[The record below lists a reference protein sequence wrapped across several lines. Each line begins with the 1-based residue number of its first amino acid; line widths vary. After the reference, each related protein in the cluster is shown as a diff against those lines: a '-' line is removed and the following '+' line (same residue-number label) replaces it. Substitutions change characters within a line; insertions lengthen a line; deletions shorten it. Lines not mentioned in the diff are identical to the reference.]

1 MRRLFFLMLIALLA
15 GVGVVAIIE
24 TDPGY
29 VLVSYGNYTLETSL
43 WVGLLLLLVFTLLVY
58 AVVRLVRRLLAGQS
72 SLVNWFGG
80 RQAQR
85 SSRLTTRGLI
95 NYIEGNWS
103 KARQQLLKGVKGNE
117 TPLLNYLA
125 AARASDSLN
134 EPDKMREYLG
144 AAEAADSGAIVAVEI
159 TEAQIRLA
167 AHDYKQAASILARAR
182 RNAGKHPQVLKL
194 LQEAYCGQGDWL
206 SLLELLPELRK
217 HRILPADVLDKLEHE
232 CQIRLLSEPQT
243 AEGEVEV
250 GLDYV
255 QKRWQALPANLK
267 KDPEL
272 LQLYL
277 QRLIELEAFD
287 EAEKLTARALKHEWS
302 DQLAL
307 LFGLIRGANPT
318 RQLAHAEAW
327 LAQHDSSAQLKLTL
341 GRLAARNKLWGK
353 ARDYFESAYKQQRS
367 SEVCAEL
374 GRLLT
379 ALGEPGVAAAY
390 YREGLLLRE
399 TDLPSLPMPDKL
411 LPPGRQSGA

>member
-43 WVGLLLLLVFTLLVY
+43 WVGLLLLFFFTLLVY
-58 AVVRLVRRLLAGQS
+58 AVVRLIRRLLAGQS

-85 SSRLTTRGLI
+85 SSRLTARGLV

-144 AAEAADSGAIVAVEI
+144 AAEASDSNAIVAVEI

-167 AHDYKQAASILARAR
+167 AHDYEQAASILARAR

-194 LQEAYCGQGDWL
+194 LYEAYSGQGDWL
-206 SLLELLPELRK
+206 NLLELLPELHK
-217 HRILPADVLDKLEHE
+217 HRILPGDDLDKLERE
-232 CQIRLLSEPQT
+232 CQIRLLSKPQT
-243 AEGEVEV
+243 GEGET
-250 GLDYV
+250 GLNYV
-255 QKRWQALPANLK
+255 QGRWQALPAYLK
-267 KDPEL
+267 KDSEI
-272 LQLYL
+272 LQSYL
-277 QRLIELEAFD
+277 QRLIELEAFE
-287 EAEKLTARALKHEWS
+287 EAEKLTARALKNEWS
-302 DQLAL
+302 DQLAR
-307 LFGLIRGANPT
+307 LFGLIRGGNPT
-318 RQLAHAEAW
+318 RQLAQAEAW
-327 LAQHDSSAQLKLTL
+327 LTQHDDSAQLKLTL

-399 TDLPSLPMPDKL
+399 TELPNLPMPDKL
-411 LPPGRQSGA
+411 LPPGRQSGV

>member
-15 GVGVVAIIE
+15 GVGVVAVIE

-58 AVVRLVRRLLAGQS
+58 AAVRLVRRLLAGQS
-72 SLVNWFGG
+72 SLLNWFGG

-85 SSRLTTRGLI
+85 SSRLTTRGMI

-144 AAEAADSGAIVAVEI
+144 AAEAADSNAIVAVEI

-167 AHDYKQAASILARAR
+167 AHDYEQAASILARAR

-194 LQEAYCGQGDWL
+194 LHAAYSGQGDWL

-217 HRILPADVLDKLEHE
+217 HRTLPEDVLSNLELQ
-232 CQIRLLSEPQT
+232 CQTRLLSEHQT
-243 AEGEVEV
+243 AEGEA

-255 QKRWQALPANLK
+255 QRRWQALPANLK

-272 LQLYL
+272 LQSYV
-277 QRLIELEAFD
+277 QRLIELEAFA
-287 EAEKLTARALKHEWS
+287 EAEKLTVRALKHEWS
-302 DQLAL
+302 DQLAR
-307 LFGLIRGANPT
+307 LFGLIQGANPN
-318 RQLAHAEAW
+318 RQLAQAEAW

-353 ARDYFESAYKQQRS
+353 ARDYFESAYKQQHS

-390 YREGLLLRE
+390 YREGLLLKE
-399 TDLPSLPMPDKL
+399 TNLPTLPMPDKL
-411 LPPGRQSGA
+411 LPPGRQSGG

>member
-29 VLVSYGNYTLETSL
+29 VLVSYGNYTMETSL
-43 WVGLLLLLVFTLLVY
+43 WVGLLLLTVFTLLVY
-58 AVVRLVRRLLAGQS
+58 SFVRLVRRLLAGQS

-85 SSRLTTRGLI
+85 ASRLTTRGLI

-103 KARQQLLKGVKGNE
+103 KSRQQLLKGVKGSE

-125 AARASDSLN
+125 AARASGSLS
-134 EPDKMREYLG
+134 EPDKVREYLG
-144 AAEAADSGAIVAVEI
+144 AAESVDSRAVVAVEI
-159 TEAQIRLA
+159 TEAQILLA
-167 AHDYKQAASILARAR
+167 GHDYEKAAAILARAR

-194 LQEAYCGQGDWL
+194 LHDAYTGKRDWVN
-206 SLLELLPELRK
+206 LLELLPELRRHK
-217 HRILPADVLDKLEHE
+217 ILPQDVLDKLERD
-232 CQIRLLSEPQT
+232 CQIRLLSEPHT
-243 AEGEVEV
+243 GDG
-250 GLDYV
+250 GLDYLH
-255 QKRWQALPANLK
+255 KHWQALPANSR
-267 KDPEL
+267 KDLEL
-272 LQLYL
+272 LQPYV
-277 QRLIELEAFD
+277 QRLIEVEAFE
-287 EAEKLTARALKHEWS
+287 EAEKLTSKALKHEWS
-302 DQLAL
+302 DELAL
-307 LFGLIRGANPT
+307 QFGLIRSANPT

-327 LAQHDSSAQLKLTL
+327 LTQHDSSASLKLTL
-341 GRLAARNKLWGK
+341 GRLSARNKLWGK

-379 ALGEPGVAAAY
+379 ALGEPSVAAAY

-399 TDLPSLPMPDKL
+399 ANLPSLPMPEAL
-411 LPPGRQSGA
+411 VPPSRLSGG

>member
-29 VLVSYGNYTLETSL
+29 VLVSYGSYTLETSL

-72 SLVNWFGG
+72 SLVSWFGG

-144 AAEAADSGAIVAVEI
+144 AAEAADPNAIVAVEI

-167 AHDYKQAASILARAR
+167 AHDYEQAASILARAR

-194 LQEAYCGQGDWL
+194 LHEAYSGQGDWL
-206 SLLELLPELRK
+206 SLLELLPELHK
-217 HRILPADVLDKLEHE
+217 HRILSEDVLDKLEHE
-232 CQIRLLSEPQT
+232 CQMRLLSEPRT
-243 AEGEVEV
+243 AEGEA

-255 QKRWQALPANLK
+255 RGRWQALPAYLK
-267 KDPEL
+267 KDAGL
-272 LQLYL
+272 LQAYL

-307 LFGLIRGANPT
+307 LFGLIRGGNPT
-318 RQLAHAEAW
+318 RQLAQAEGW
-327 LAQHDSSAQLKLTL
+327 LAQHDGSAQLKLTL

-399 TDLPSLPMPDKL
+399 TDLPNLPMPDKL
-411 LPPGRQSGA
+411 LPPGRQSGG

>member
-15 GVGVVAIIE
+15 GVGVVAVIE

-43 WVGLLLLLVFTLLVY
+43 WVGLLLFLVFTLLVY

-80 RQAQR
+80 RQSQR
-85 SSRLTTRGLI
+85 SARLTTRGLI

-103 KARQQLLKGVKGNE
+103 KARQQLLKGVKGSE
-117 TPLLNYLA
+117 TPLMNYLA
-125 AARASDSLN
+125 AARASDSMN
-134 EPDKMREYLG
+134 EPDKVREYLG
-144 AAEAADSGAIVAVEI
+144 AAEAADSNAIVAVEI

-167 AHDYKQAASILARAR
+167 AQDYEQAVSVLTRAR
-182 RNAGKHPQVLKL
+182 RNAGKHPQVLTL
-194 LQEAYCGQGDWL
+194 LHEAYSGLGDWL
-206 SLLELLPELRK
+206 NLLELLPELRK
-217 HRILPADVLDKLEHE
+217 HRILSSDALDKLEHDA
-232 CQIRLLSEPQT
+232 QTQLLIESPADKDKT
-243 AEGEVEV
+243 

-255 QKRWQALPANLK
+255 QGRWQALSANLK
-267 KDPEL
+267 KDPDL
-272 LQLYL
+272 LQTYL
-277 QRLIELEAFD
+277 ARLIELEAFD
-287 EAEKLTARALKHEWS
+287 EAEKLTIRSLKHEWS

-307 LFGLIRGANPT
+307 LFGLIQGANPA
-318 RQLAHAEAW
+318 RQLAQAEGW

-399 TDLPSLPMPDKL
+399 ADLPDLPMPDKL
-411 LPPGRQSGA
+411 LPPGRQSGS